1 MVYKNE
7 LLAKILKPIKFGV
20 IAKPIAA
27 AMGAIQVIQITLEVA
42 QEAF

>member
-7 LLAKILKPIKFGV
+7 LLGKILKPINFG
-20 IAKPIAA
+20 IMAKPVAA
-27 AMGAIQVIQITLEVA
+27 AMGAIQAVQQSLEIS

>member
-7 LLAKILKPIKFGV
+7 LLAKILKPINFGI
-20 IAKPIAA
+20 IAKPVAA
-27 AMGAIQVIQITLEVA
+27 AMGAIQAVRESLEVA

>member
-7 LLAKILKPIKFGV
+7 LLGKILKPINFGI
-20 IAKPIAA
+20 IAKPVAA
-27 AMGAIQVIQITLEVA
+27 AMGAIQTVQQSLEVA